1 MEPKDVRAHIQ
12 TLNSTQFAFHLEMYC
27 RFGLQLIAESGLF
40 SEREMAFLRSEFT
53 AKDRKFGYSSFAFH
67 PSRSMKQS
75 FILSQSC
82 RIHVIYRGS
91 HSLHRRVSFCIVH
104 HRLVCICSRRHLQPT
119 CMGTRAGP
127 PQRYYVCSSRRFT
140 MA

>member
-1 MEPKDVRAHIQ
+1 MRAHIQ
-12 TLNSTQFAFHLEMYC
+12 TLNSTQFTFHLEMYC
-27 RFGLQLIAESGLF
+27 RFGLQFIAKSGLV
-40 SEREMAFLRSEFT
+40 SKRDMAFSKKYIKRSEVT
-53 AKDRKFGYSSFAFH
+53 AEGCKFGYSSFTFNH
-67 PSRSMKQS
+67 SRSMKQS